1 MNLNDVPFISK
12 DREGF
17 SKISKPINNETVVPF
32 IEELGI
38 DKIFIDNYL
47 EWEDE

>member
-1 MNLNDVPFISK
+1 MFCSFQRMKK
-12 DREGF
+12 DF
-17 SKISKPINNETVVPF
+17 QKISKPINNETITPF

-38 DKIFIDNYL
+38 DRIFIDNYL

>member
-1 MNLNDVPFISK
+1 MNLNDVLFISK
-12 DREGF
+12 DEEGF
-17 SKISKPINNETVVPF
+17 SKISKPINNETIAPF

-47 EWEDE
+47 EWEDD